1 MFEETSGSYLA
12 PRDATSGQLRISGA
26 ILLIVAV
33 VVAAVFVVVLVN
45 YDLARLLPVSMLPV
59 FILWFMGMHRV
70 LWGGMAARTRGVGAA
85 RAAAS
90 GAVGFIS
97 LLAGSALLGFLLGL
111 VHGIT

>member
-45 YDLARLLPVSMLPV
+45 YDLARLLPVSMPV
-59 FILWFMGMHRV
+59 LILWFMGMHRV